1 MTRSLAALV
10 VAALALSA
18 CGPLVTE
25 SIDPAAIPSGSI
37 SAGDATGPVV
47 ELGSGVS
54 AGVGW
59 RYAMYP
65 VGDDLCT
72 ELEAA
77 NQSAGACGDLAPAEG
92 AAFGSVSQ
100 DSLSGLGVST
110 VDGLVA
116 DNVVSVWVVMDE
128 VDRVPATIMPLD
140 ETGLTGSA
148 FVGMVPDERTITHLL
163 AVAENGEVLETYELP

>member
-1 MTRSLAALV
+1 MTRSLAALI

-18 CGPLVTE
+18 CGPLAAE

-37 SAGDATGPVV
+37 TADDATGPVV

-65 VGDDLCT
+65 VGDDWCT
-72 ELEAA
+72 LLEAT
-77 NQSAGACGDLAPAEG
+77 NQSAGTCGEIAPPDG
-92 AAFGSVSQ
+92 AFFGSVSQ

-110 VDGLVA
+110 VDGVVA
-116 DNVVSVWVVMDE
+116 PDVVSVWVVMDE
-128 VDRVPATIMPLD
+128 VDRVPATMMPLD
-140 ETGLTGSA
+140 EAGLSGSA
-148 FVGMVPDERTITHLL
+148 FVGMVPDGRTITHLL